1 MAKTTLDE
9 HCGRMEKDYT
19 SRRGFT
25 NHVKTHSEEI
35 IKCPKCPNIWEG
47 GPENQFNTKKALVT
61 HMFEYH
67 SSENKCSDC
76 DKTFSTASNLKKH
89 ESSHQNDAPE
99 VCSKCKKTFAST
111 FSLQHHVKSC
121 FTQLASKINLSCEKC
136 EKQFESVKQLKRHLC
151 TSNT

>member
-61 HMFEYH
+61 HMIEYH

-76 DKTFSTASNLKKH
+76 DKTFALALHVTFVIKIFQRTKTNLKKH
-89 ESSHQNDAPE
+89 VESIHEDN
-99 VCSKCKKTFAST
+99 FY
-111 FSLQHHVKSC
+111 
-121 FTQLASKINLSCEKC
+121 
-136 EKQFESVKQLKRHLC
+136 
-151 TSNT
+151 